1 MNITE
6 KFKDAFQFNMSMREI
21 IKDAF
26 LFPSKNMERF
36 AIYLILSVLM
46 TVFIIGGTLK
56 YPLGFFNADNYL
68 IGGIYLVIAMV
79 IGFFIS
85 GYHIKVIKSGI
96 ELDDEVPAFEWGE
109 NFLGGFEIAVV
120 STLYFIIQA
129 FIIAVAALAT
139 NVFGNAIAIVQEIF
153 SQIFNVFLMVNSID
167 IAVNAISTA
176 VFNFVISLAI
186 TLAVALIVF
195 LIFSILQSASQARL
209 ANTGSLKDALDIFEA
224 AKDIKRIGIVK
235 VLLLV
240 LLVLVIIA
248 VMAVVFIILFQYLP
262 LLLTVIYIILS
273 PYIALAIQRLIGL
286 AYSDIA

>member
-1 MNITE
+1 MNIT
-6 KFKDAFQFNMSMREI
+6 EI

-36 AIYLILSVLM
+36 AVYLVLSVLM
-46 TVFIIGGTLK
+46 TVFILGGTLV
-56 YPLGFFNADNYL
+56 YPWGFFNVDNYA
-68 IGGIYLVIAMV
+68 IGGIYLVIALV

-85 GYHIKVIKSGI
+85 GYHLKVIKSGI
-96 ELDDEVPAFEWGE
+96 ELDDEVPVFELGE
-109 NFLGGFEIAVV
+109 NFLGGFEITIISVF
-120 STLYFIIQA
+120 YFIIQA
-129 FIIAVAALAT
+129 FIIAVAVLAT
-139 NVFGNAIAIVQEIF
+139 NVFGNAIATVQEIRL
-153 SQIFNVFLMVNSID
+153 QIFNVFFMVNSAD
-167 IAVNAISTA
+167 IAVDAISNA
-176 VFNFVISLAI
+176 VFNFIISLAI
-186 TLAVALIVF
+186 TIAVALIVF

-209 ANTGSLKDALDIFEA
+209 ANTDSLKDALDIFEA

-248 VMAVVFIILFQYLP
+248 VMATIFIILFNYLP
-262 LLLTVIYIILS
+262 LVVSVIYILLV

>member
-1 MNITE
+1 MNIT
-6 KFKDAFQFNMSMREI
+6 EI

-36 AIYLILSVLM
+36 AVYLVLSVLM
-46 TVFIIGGTLK
+46 TVFILGGTLV
-56 YPLGFFNADNYL
+56 YPWGFFNVDNYA
-68 IGGIYLVIAMV
+68 IGGIYLVIALV

-85 GYHIKVIKSGI
+85 GYHLKVIKSGI
-96 ELDDEVPAFEWGE
+96 ELDDEVPVFELGE
-109 NFLGGFEIAVV
+109 NFLGGFEITIISVF
-120 STLYFIIQA
+120 YFIIQA
-129 FIIAVAALAT
+129 FIIAVAVLAT
-139 NVFGNAIAIVQEIF
+139 NVFGNAIATVQEIRL
-153 SQIFNVFLMVNSID
+153 QIFNVFFMVNSAD
-167 IAVNAISTA
+167 IAVDAISNA
-176 VFNFVISLAI
+176 VFNFIISLAI
-186 TLAVALIVF
+186 TIAVALIVF

-209 ANTGSLKDALDIFEA
+209 ANTDSLKDALDIFEA

-248 VMAVVFIILFQYLP
+248 VMATIFIILFNYLP
-262 LLLTVIYIILS
+262 LVVSVIYIILA